1 MTRLTTSTQK
11 TPITTPTLSTSK
23 TTKTKDQS
31 KATTT
36 KTPTRTTTQMS
47 KNARNTTQETTT
59 ESDRETTTQIS
70 PITTYHPS
78 IKDPRIGDNDITE
91 MPSDRKTTT
100 TSMDDLITDTSTFTE
115 SSTSDESST
124 TTESM
129 GKTTIPSDHSTKRP
143 SRFETTLEYDFN
155 SSIPTTTE
163 SMQTKPM
170 DTTTVEQ
177 STKPGIETTTNQ
189 ILTDVT
195 TKMIETTTGMS
206 QTRNGTTGKDC
217 NSRRDCAENEICFKK
232 QCKKVCDTNGNVT
245 KLSDDCIKGTCE
257 IKII

>member
-23 TTKTKDQS
+23 PTKTKDQS
-31 KATTT
+31 KANTTENPSQT
-36 KTPTRTTTQMS
+36 TPMS
-47 KNARNTTQETTT
+47 INDRNTTQETTT
-59 ESDRETTTQIS
+59 DSDHETTTQIDQ
-70 PITTYHPS
+70 ITTYHPS
-78 IKDPRIGDNDITE
+78 MKDPRIGDNDITE

-100 TSMDDLITDTSTFTE
+100 TSMDDLVTDTSPFTE
-115 SSTSDESST
+115 SSTTEESGT
-124 TTESM
+124 PTESM
-129 GKTTIPSDHSTKRP
+129 GKTTMPTDHSTKRP

-163 SMQTKPM
+163 SMQTKSM

-195 TKMIETTTGMS
+195 PKMIETTTGMS
-206 QTRNGTTGKDC
+206 QTRNITIGKDC
-217 NSRRDCAENEICFKK
+217 NSRRECANNEICFKK

-257 IKII
+257 NKII